1 MLLAGPAT
9 GVPLKAA
16 TEHCQ
21 TGDTNS
27 PRRHKAS
34 ISQKHKCGAA
44 EDPEERKGTSCC
56 EIKKGFVKD
65 VLLGAV
71 PVAMNSIPSMSRV
84 AAGGRGYGGRGQA
97 REAPGMNMRIP
108 DQ

>member
-84 AAGGRGYGGRGQA
+84 AAGGKRAQAGRGA
-97 REAPGMNMRIP
+97 AEGEGGS
-108 DQ
+108 